1 MDYLSAPLE
10 SIARHRAAIA
20 SEYPGLVPAF
30 RLGDHFVLVGP
41 DAETAARA
49 SDAQTA
55 HGRIAGRLV
64 PVSFIHLGIAEH
76 IFGQLIRAGYRLAI
90 LDAAAPVVT
99 APRPAPESGPEDGLS
114 AADAAGAR

>member
-1 MDYLSAPLE
+1 MHNPAVPLE

-20 SEYPGLVPAF
+20 REYPGLVPAF
-30 RLGDHFVLVGP
+30 RLGDHFVLIGP

-55 HGRIAGRLV
+55 YGRIAGRPV
-64 PVSFIHLGIAEH
+64 PVSFIPLGIAEH
-76 IFGQLIRAGYRLAI
+76 VFGQLVRAGYRVAI

-99 APRPAPESGPEDGLS
+99 APGP
-114 AADAAGAR
+114 AADAAGARQLGLL